1 MKIRINEIHACKAL
15 FFSIS
20 FFVGLWTVRIPDIK
34 DQIGTDYQGMSYLF
48 VIFSLGSIFT
58 MIIAPKIIQNFSSK
72 FIGLLTGFVISFLW
86 VFIPFVSS
94 FYQMAVLSFIFGSSY
109 GIIEIVLNLQATSL
123 EKKFEKPIMSGI
135 HAFWSI
141 GLLGGSFATSLFLEY
156 EISFLIN
163 SLVFIALIFP
173 LFFFGSLTLKEANST
188 PQKLSAIFFKWP
200 KIVLIL
206 VIFSTTCVFLE
217 GGTDS
222 WGALYMRDYLLA
234 EGFSIGIAA
243 IAFNGSMVFGRLTG
257 DKLKSVFGIY
267 NFLFISI
274 ILSLLGSLIIFISK
288 FAFISILGFIIAGFG
303 VASIVPICYTLI
315 SRIENLDQ
323 TVGVTII
330 TLAVYGNFT
339 IAPPILG
346 YTANLLG
353 IQYVYLPIS
362 ILFIVCLGLAFTNK
376 KILKLN
382 SF

>member
-123 EKKFEKPIMSGI
+123 EKKYEKPIMSGI

-163 SLVFIALIFP
+163 SLVFIVFIFP
-173 LFFFGSLTLKEANST
+173 LFFFGSLTLKDTNST

-257 DKLKSVFGIY
+257 DRLKSIFGIY

>member
-1 MKIRINEIHACKAL
+1 MKLNINEIYACKAL

-58 MIIAPKIIQNFSSK
+58 MIIAPKTIQNFSSK

-123 EKKFEKPIMSGI
+123 EKKYEKPIMSGI

-163 SLVFIALIFP
+163 SLVFIVLIFP
-173 LFFFGSLTLKEANST
+173 LFFFGSLTLKDTNST

-257 DKLKSVFGIY
+257 DRLKSIFGIY

-288 FAFISILGFIIAGFG
+288 FAFISILGFVIAGFG

-315 SRIENLDQ
+315 SRIKDLDQ

-362 ILFIVCLGLAFTNK
+362 ILFIVCSGLAFTNK

>member
-72 FIGLLTGFVISFLW
+72 FIGLLTGIIISFLW

-123 EKKFEKPIMSGI
+123 EKKYEKPIMSGI

-163 SLVFIALIFP
+163 SLVFIVIIFP
-173 LFFFGSLTLKEANST
+173 LFFFGSLTLKYTNST

-206 VIFSTTCVFLE
+206 IIFSTTCVFLE

-257 DKLKSVFGIY
+257 DRLKSIFGIY

-288 FAFISILGFIIAGFG
+288 LAFISILGFIIAGFG

-315 SRIENLDQ
+315 SRIKNLDQ

-376 KILKLN
+376 KILRLN

>member
-1 MKIRINEIHACKAL
+1 LKIRINEIHACKAL

-123 EKKFEKPIMSGI
+123 EKKYEKPIMSGI

-163 SLVFIALIFP
+163 SLVFIVLIFP
-173 LFFFGSLTLKEANST
+173 LFFFGSLTLKDTNST

>member
-94 FYQMAVLSFIFGSSY
+94 FYQMAALSFIFGSSY

-123 EKKFEKPIMSGI
+123 EKKYEKPIMSGI

-163 SLVFIALIFP
+163 SLVFIVLIFP
-173 LFFFGSLTLKEANST
+173 LFFFGSLTLKDTNST

-257 DKLKSVFGIY
+257 DRLKSIFGIY

-288 FAFISILGFIIAGFG
+288 FAFISILGFVIAGFG

-315 SRIENLDQ
+315 SRIKDLDQ

>member
-1 MKIRINEIHACKAL
+1 MKIKINEIHACKAL

-123 EKKFEKPIMSGI
+123 EKKYEKPIMSGI

-163 SLVFIALIFP
+163 SLVFIVLIFP
-173 LFFFGSLTLKEANST
+173 LFFFGSLTLKDTNST

-257 DKLKSVFGIY
+257 DRLKSIFGIY

-288 FAFISILGFIIAGFG
+288 FAFISILGFVIAGFG

-315 SRIENLDQ
+315 SRIRDLDQ

-339 IAPPILG
+339 IAPPMLG

>member
-123 EKKFEKPIMSGI
+123 EKKYEKPIMSGI

-163 SLVFIALIFP
+163 SLVFIVLIFP
-173 LFFFGSLTLKEANST
+173 LFFFGSLTLKDTNST

-257 DKLKSVFGIY
+257 DRLKSIFGIY

-288 FAFISILGFIIAGFG
+288 FAFISILGFVIAGFG

-315 SRIENLDQ
+315 SRIKDLDQ

-362 ILFIVCLGLAFTNK
+362 ILFIVC
-376 KILKLN
+376 
-382 SF
+382 

>member
-123 EKKFEKPIMSGI
+123 EKKYEKPIMSGI

-163 SLVFIALIFP
+163 SLVFIVLIFP
-173 LFFFGSLTLKEANST
+173 LFFFGSLTLKDTNST

-257 DKLKSVFGIY
+257 DRLKSIFGIY

-288 FAFISILGFIIAGFG
+288 FAFISILGFVIAGFG

-315 SRIENLDQ
+315 SRIKDLDQ

-382 SF
+382 FF

>member
-123 EKKFEKPIMSGI
+123 EKKYEKPIMSGI

-163 SLVFIALIFP
+163 SLVFIVLIFP
-173 LFFFGSLTLKEANST
+173 LFFFGSLTLKDTNST

-257 DKLKSVFGIY
+257 DRLKSIFGIY

-288 FAFISILGFIIAGFG
+288 FAFISILGFVIAGFG

-315 SRIENLDQ
+315 SRIKDLNQ

>member
-123 EKKFEKPIMSGI
+123 EKKYEKPIMSGI

-163 SLVFIALIFP
+163 SLVFIVLIFP
-173 LFFFGSLTLKEANST
+173 LFFFGSLTLKDTNST

-257 DKLKSVFGIY
+257 DRLKSIFGIY

-288 FAFISILGFIIAGFG
+288 FAFISILGFVIAGFG

-315 SRIENLDQ
+315 SRIKNLDQ

>member
-1 MKIRINEIHACKAL
+1 LKIRINEIHACKAL

-123 EKKFEKPIMSGI
+123 EKKYEKPIMSGI

-163 SLVFIALIFP
+163 SLVFIVLIFP
-173 LFFFGSLTLKEANST
+173 LFFFGSLTLKDTNST

-257 DKLKSVFGIY
+257 DRLKSIFGIY

-288 FAFISILGFIIAGFG
+288 FAFISILGFVIAGFG

-315 SRIENLDQ
+315 SRIKDLDQ

>member
-123 EKKFEKPIMSGI
+123 EKKYEKPIMSGI

-163 SLVFIALIFP
+163 SLVFIVLIFP
-173 LFFFGSLTLKEANST
+173 LFFFGSLTLKDTNST

-257 DKLKSVFGIY
+257 DRLKSIFGIY

-288 FAFISILGFIIAGFG
+288 FTFISILGFIIAGFG

-315 SRIENLDQ
+315 SRIKDLDQ

>member
-94 FYQMAVLSFIFGSSY
+94 FYQMAFLSFIFGSSY

-123 EKKFEKPIMSGI
+123 EKKYEKPIMSGI

-163 SLVFIALIFP
+163 SLVFIVLIFP
-173 LFFFGSLTLKEANST
+173 LFFFGSLTLKDTNST

-257 DKLKSVFGIY
+257 DKLKSIFGIY

-315 SRIENLDQ
+315 SRIKNLDQ

>member
-123 EKKFEKPIMSGI
+123 EKKYEKPIMSGI

-163 SLVFIALIFP
+163 SLVFIVLIFP
-173 LFFFGSLTLKEANST
+173 LFFFGSLTLKDTNST

-234 EGFSIGIAA
+234 EGFNIGIAA

-257 DKLKSVFGIY
+257 DKLKSIFGIY

-288 FAFISILGFIIAGFG
+288 FAFISILGFVIAGFG

-315 SRIENLDQ
+315 SRIKDLDQ

>member
-72 FIGLLTGFVISFLW
+72 FIGLLTGFAISFLW

-123 EKKFEKPIMSGI
+123 EKKYEKPIMSGI

-163 SLVFIALIFP
+163 SLVFIVLIFP
-173 LFFFGSLTLKEANST
+173 LFFFGSLTLKDTNST

-243 IAFNGSMVFGRLTG
+243 IAFNGSMVLGRLTG

-274 ILSLLGSLIIFISK
+274 ILSLLGSLIIFLSK

-315 SRIENLDQ
+315 SRIKNLDQ
-323 TVGVTII
+323 TIGVTII

>member
-123 EKKFEKPIMSGI
+123 EKKYEKPIMSGI

-163 SLVFIALIFP
+163 SLVFIVLIFP
-173 LFFFGSLTLKEANST
+173 LFFFGSLTLKDTNST

-234 EGFSIGIAA
+234 EGFKHRYSGNSIQRI
-243 IAFNGSMVFGRLTG
+243 NGFW
-257 DKLKSVFGIY
+257 
-267 NFLFISI
+267 
-274 ILSLLGSLIIFISK
+274 
-288 FAFISILGFIIAGFG
+288 
-303 VASIVPICYTLI
+303 
-315 SRIENLDQ
+315 
-323 TVGVTII
+323 
-330 TLAVYGNFT
+330 
-339 IAPPILG
+339 
-346 YTANLLG
+346 
-353 IQYVYLPIS
+353 
-362 ILFIVCLGLAFTNK
+362 
-376 KILKLN
+376 
-382 SF
+382 

>member
-123 EKKFEKPIMSGI
+123 EKKYEKPIMSGI

-141 GLLGGSFATSLFLEY
+141 GLLGGSFVTSLFLEY

-163 SLVFIALIFP
+163 SLVFIVLIFP
-173 LFFFGSLTLKEANST
+173 LFFFGSLTLKDTNST

-257 DKLKSVFGIY
+257 DRLKSIFGIY

-288 FAFISILGFIIAGFG
+288 FAFISILGFVIAGFG

-315 SRIENLDQ
+315 SRIKDLDQ

>member
-123 EKKFEKPIMSGI
+123 EKKYEKPIMSGI

-163 SLVFIALIFP
+163 SLVFIVLIFP
-173 LFFFGSLTLKEANST
+173 LFFFGSLTLKDTNST

-257 DKLKSVFGIY
+257 DRLKSIFGIY

-288 FAFISILGFIIAGFG
+288 FAFISILGFVIAGFG

-315 SRIENLDQ
+315 SRIKDLDQ
-323 TVGVTII
+323 TVGVTIV

>member
-123 EKKFEKPIMSGI
+123 EKKYEKPIMSGI

-163 SLVFIALIFP
+163 SLVFIVLIFP
-173 LFFFGSLTLKEANST
+173 LFFFGSLTLKDTNSN

-257 DKLKSVFGIY
+257 DRLKSIFGIY

-288 FAFISILGFIIAGFG
+288 LAFISILGFIIAGFG

-315 SRIENLDQ
+315 SRIKDLDQ

>member
-1 MKIRINEIHACKAL
+1 MKIKINEIHACKAL

-123 EKKFEKPIMSGI
+123 EKKYEKPIMSGI

-163 SLVFIALIFP
+163 SLVFIVLIFP
-173 LFFFGSLTLKEANST
+173 LFFFGSLTLKDTNST

-257 DKLKSVFGIY
+257 DRLKSIFGIY

-288 FAFISILGFIIAGFG
+288 FAFISILGFVIAGFG

-315 SRIENLDQ
+315 SRIKDLDQ

-362 ILFIVCLGLAFTNK
+362 ILFIVCSVLAFTNK

-382 SF
+382 FF

>member
-123 EKKFEKPIMSGI
+123 EKKYEKPIMSGI

-163 SLVFIALIFP
+163 SLIFIVLIFP
-173 LFFFGSLTLKEANST
+173 LFFFGSLTLKDTNST

-257 DKLKSVFGIY
+257 DRLKSIFGIY

-315 SRIENLDQ
+315 SRIKDLDQ

>member
-123 EKKFEKPIMSGI
+123 EKKYEKPIMSGI

-163 SLVFIALIFP
+163 SLVFIVLIFP
-173 LFFFGSLTLKEANST
+173 LFFFGSLTLKDTNST

-257 DKLKSVFGIY
+257 DRLKSIFGIY

-315 SRIENLDQ
+315 SRIKDLDQ

>member
-123 EKKFEKPIMSGI
+123 EKKYEKPIMSGI

-173 LFFFGSLTLKEANST
+173 LFFFGSLTLKDTNST

-257 DKLKSVFGIY
+257 DRLKSIFGIY

-288 FAFISILGFIIAGFG
+288 FAFISILGFVIAGFG

-315 SRIENLDQ
+315 SRIKDLDQ

-362 ILFIVCLGLAFTNK
+362 FLFIVCLGLAFTNK

>member
-1 MKIRINEIHACKAL
+1 LKIRINEIHACKAL

-109 GIIEIVLNLQATSL
+109 GIIEIALNLQATSL

-315 SRIENLDQ
+315 SRIKNLDQ
-323 TVGVTII
+323 TIGVTII

>member
-1 MKIRINEIHACKAL
+1 MKIKINEIHACKAL

-123 EKKFEKPIMSGI
+123 EKKYEKPIMSGI

-163 SLVFIALIFP
+163 SLVFIVLIFP
-173 LFFFGSLTLKEANST
+173 LFFFGSLTLKDTNST

-222 WGALYMRDYLLA
+222 WGALYMRDYLFA
-234 EGFSIGIAA
+234 EGFTIGIAA

-257 DKLKSVFGIY
+257 DRLKSIFGIY

-288 FAFISILGFIIAGFG
+288 FAFISILGFVIAGFG

-315 SRIENLDQ
+315 SRIKDLDQ

-362 ILFIVCLGLAFTNK
+362 ILFIVCSGLAFTNK

>member
-1 MKIRINEIHACKAL
+1 M

-48 VIFSLGSIFT
+48 VIFSLGSILT
-58 MIIAPKIIQNFSSK
+58 MVIAPKVIQNFSSK
-72 FIGLLTGFVISFLW
+72 SIGLFTGFIISFLW

-94 FYQMAVLSFIFGSSY
+94 FYQMAILSFIFGSSY
-109 GIIEIVLNLQATSL
+109 GVIEIVLNLQATSL
-123 EKKFEKPIMSGI
+123 EKKYQKPIMSGI

-141 GLLGGSFATSLFLEY
+141 GLLSGSFGTSLFLEY
-156 EISFLIN
+156 EISFFIN
-163 SLVFIALIFP
+163 SIAFIVLIFP
-173 LFFFGSLTLKEANST
+173 LIFFGSLTLKNANSSQ
-188 PQKLSAIFFKWP
+188 QKLSAIFFKWP

-222 WGALYMRDYLLA
+222 WGALYMRDYLSA
-234 EGFSIGIAA
+234 EGFNIGIAA
-243 IAFNGSMVFGRLTG
+243 IAFNGSMVFGRLSG
-257 DKLKSVFGIY
+257 DKLKSIFGIY

-274 ILSLLGSLIIFISK
+274 VLSLFGSLVILASNS
-288 FAFISILGFIIAGFG
+288 ISISIFGFIVAGFG
-303 VASIVPICYTLI
+303 VSSVVPICYTLV

-339 IAPPILG
+339 IAPPLLG

-353 IQYVYLPIS
+353 VHYVYLPIS
-362 ILFIVCLGLAFTNK
+362 ILFCVCIGLIFTNK
-376 KILKLN
+376 KILKFN

>member
-123 EKKFEKPIMSGI
+123 EKKYEKPIMSGI

-163 SLVFIALIFP
+163 SLVFIVLIFP
-173 LFFFGSLTLKEANST
+173 LFFFGSLTLKDTNST

-257 DKLKSVFGIY
+257 DRLKSIFGIY

-315 SRIENLDQ
+315 SRIRDLDQ